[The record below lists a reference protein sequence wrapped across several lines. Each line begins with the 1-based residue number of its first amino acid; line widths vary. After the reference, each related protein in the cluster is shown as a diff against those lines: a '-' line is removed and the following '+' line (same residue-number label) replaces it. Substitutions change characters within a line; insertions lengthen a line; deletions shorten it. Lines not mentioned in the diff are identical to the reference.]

1 VSNLQEQLAFLRRKI
16 ASIEPPA
23 FSPIGPA
30 APAEERKSIDQW
42 IDGAVITT
50 DRGSHFEFER
60 AWKNHQRHG
69 NVYVSDLQD
78 VERNWLAAISEG
90 ALADVDPRRVVFL
103 DTETTGLAGGSGT
116 YAFLIGVGALD
127 EHGFSLKQ
135 YFLRDYT
142 DEPSQLTALAADL
155 EKYDVLVTYNG
166 RAYDQP
172 LLETRFRM
180 SRMKPPFAR
189 MTHLDLL
196 YGARRLYK
204 LQLDSC
210 RLVDLEGEIL
220 GVERIDDVPGA
231 LIPNLYFDYLRTGA
245 AHRMASIFEHNAFDI
260 LSLACLT
267 GIIPR
272 AFHAPLEV
280 PLRRGAEMVGLAR
293 WLRGADRI
301 DEAITLFRRGLAAGL
316 NDELAYRTTWDC
328 ALLEKKRGNEAASVE
343 LFTELIGTPNPHRAG
358 AFEELAKY
366 YEHIEKNYLLAL
378 DLTEQ
383 ALSFAPCEP
392 LQRRRSRLEKKAIS
406 RRLL

>member
-1 VSNLQEQLAFLRRKI
+1 MSNLHQQLAELRRKI
-16 ASIEPPA
+16 AAIEEAPPD
-23 FSPIGPA
+23 PA
-30 APAEERKSIDQW
+30 PPRPPKPPVEQW
-42 IDGAVITT
+42 LKGEVVTTSLGA
-50 DRGSHFEFER
+50 HFESVR
-60 AWKNHQRHG
+60 DWKNHQRHG

-78 VERNWLAAISEG
+78 VPRDWLCAISGGE
-90 ALADVDPRRVVFL
+90 LADVDPRRVAFL

-127 EHGFSLKQ
+127 DHGFTLKQ
-135 YFLRDYT
+135 YFLRDYE
-142 DEPSQLTALAADL
+142 DEPSQLTALSGDL
-155 EKYDVLVTYNG
+155 ERYDVLVTYNG

-180 SRMKPPFAR
+180 SRLRPPFAR
-189 MTHLDLL
+189 MAHLDLL
-196 YGARRLYK
+196 FGARRLYK

-210 RLVDLEGEIL
+210 RLVHLENEIL

-231 LIPNLYFDYLRTGA
+231 LIPNLYFDYLRSGH
-245 AHRMASIFEHNAFDI
+245 AHQMAGIFEHNSFDI

-272 AFHAPLEV
+272 AFNAPLEV

-301 DEAITLFRRGLAAGL
+301 DEAITLFRRGLNAGL
-316 NDELAYRTTWDC
+316 KDELAYRTMWDC
-328 ALLEKKRGNEAASVE
+328 ALLEKKRGGEQAALT
-343 LFTELIGTPNPHRAG
+343 LFTELTGAANPYRAG

-366 YEHIEKNYLLAL
+366 FEHVEKNFTMAL
-378 DLTEQ
+378 DCTEQ
-383 ALSFAPCEP
+383 ALRLGPSAGLE
-392 LQRRRSRLEKKAIS
+392 RRKLRLEKKSAV

>member
-1 VSNLQEQLAFLRRKI
+1 MSNLQEQLAFLRRKI

-189 MTHLDLL
+189 MTH
-196 YGARRLYK
+196 
-204 LQLDSC
+204 
-210 RLVDLEGEIL
+210 
-220 GVERIDDVPGA
+220 
-231 LIPNLYFDYLRTGA
+231 
-245 AHRMASIFEHNAFDI
+245 
-260 LSLACLT
+260 
-267 GIIPR
+267 
-272 AFHAPLEV
+272 
-280 PLRRGAEMVGLAR
+280 
-293 WLRGADRI
+293 
-301 DEAITLFRRGLAAGL
+301 
-316 NDELAYRTTWDC
+316 
-328 ALLEKKRGNEAASVE
+328 
-343 LFTELIGTPNPHRAG
+343 
-358 AFEELAKY
+358 
-366 YEHIEKNYLLAL
+366 
-378 DLTEQ
+378 
-383 ALSFAPCEP
+383 
-392 LQRRRSRLEKKAIS
+392 
-406 RRLL
+406 